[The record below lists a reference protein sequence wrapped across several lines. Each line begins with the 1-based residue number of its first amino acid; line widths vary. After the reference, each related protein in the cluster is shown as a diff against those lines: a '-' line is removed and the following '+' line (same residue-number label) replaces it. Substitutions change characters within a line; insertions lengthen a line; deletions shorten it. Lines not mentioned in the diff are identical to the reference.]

1 MIDGKGEK
9 RREKSERVWFF
20 ANEEKLL
27 SEVSE
32 KKKKKKTS
40 ILSTTIGWIL
50 TKSNQWLEWDVKKRR
65 GNFLSKD
72 DMCPAQACF
81 ING

>member
-32 KKKKKKTS
+32 KKKKKTS